1 MLFKIFQYPIPSP
14 YPLDDLNHWLA
25 SHRVISVKQEI
36 VTTEN
41 TATLVFVVQSQSD
54 SVQPSESRG
63 TSRRDRVDYKTLL
76 DENEFLIF
84 DALRKV
90 RQQIAESEAIPLY
103 AIINNAQLAQM
114 VRLKCATLGSLV
126 AIEGF
131 GTARI
136 EKYGSRLLEVMAG
149 FETTSPST

>member
-114 VRLKCATLGSLV
+114 VRLKCTTLGSLD
-126 AIEGF
+126 AIDGF

-136 EKYGSRLLEVMAG
+136 EKYGARLLEVIAG
-149 FETTSPST
+149 FDSPDPST